1 MSKTLLLY
9 ERAVPISKTRHVQH
23 SVQPSI
29 DFEFAREVNSLPLLA
44 QEFRAAAWEYPIV
57 FAGNEERVMPAIL
70 LGFGE
75 HDNLFVDAEGKWRAQ
90 YVPAFAR
97 RYPYIFSSVDEGK
110 TLTLCIDE
118 EYRGLNTEDDGE
130 RLFSDEGEKTAY
142 LDQVL
147 EFQKEYQ
154 LAFRRTQVFC
164 RRIIDL
170 ELLEPMQAQ
179 VTRKG
184 GEQQSISGF
193 RAVNRD
199 KFKFLKGEQLS
210 ELSRTDE
217 LELIFLHLHSM
228 QNIVN
233 VANRLRPLDSAD
245 QPEKAPP
252 TKKAARKTAAPKT
265 ASKKTASKKTASR
278 KTVKKA
284 AKAKK
289 SNGK

>member
-23 SVQPSI
+23 SVQPGN

-44 QEFRAAAWEYPIV
+44 QEFRAAAREYPIV

-75 HDNLFVDAEGKWRAQ
+75 HENLFVDAEGKWRAQ

-118 EYRGLNTEDDGE
+118 EYRGLNTEGEGE
-130 RLFSDEGEKTAY
+130 RLFSDEGEQTAY
-142 LDQVL
+142 LDEVL

-193 RAVNRD
+193 RAVNRE

-217 LELIFLHLHSM
+217 LELIFLHLQSM

-233 VANRLRPLDSAD
+233 VANRLRPLDSVD

-252 TKKAARKTAAPKT
+252 KKAARKSAVPKA
-265 ASKKTASKKTASR
+265 ASKKTASKKTASK